1 MTQTRIAVSHITKR
15 YFLYRTALER
25 LLHAGFGVKAKPVR
39 AFEALND
46 VSFSVQAG
54 ECVGLVGRNGSGK
67 STLLYI
73 IANTLAPT
81 SGEVAVNGRLAALLE
96 LGSGFNPE
104 FTGRENIF
112 FYAAMLGLK
121 REEIAARFEEIV
133 EFAGIRDFIDQ
144 PVKTYS
150 SGMTVRLAFSV
161 TTCIEPEILIVD
173 EALAVGD
180 EAFQRKCIARMADL
194 RSRGTTILFVSHN
207 ARSVIELCDRA
218 ILLDRGEMLVDGK
231 PDEVIV
237 AYRRMLYME
246 GERYEAYRQE
256 LKAHNGDPKPLLLAR
271 ETENGSNGNGAVEA
285 QGEGQAAMEAG
296 AAYYDEALK
305 PESMLMHEPAGAVI
319 SEPALCLV
327 GADGAPGARVN
338 MLKRGEEYVIRYRV
352 RFEEDARDVGF
363 STSVQSMNGVMLG
376 GGSLVLAEETIPFVP
391 AGSVI
396 EARHVFSCR
405 LLAGTYFASLGCS
418 AVKDGARQPLHRIA
432 DALMFSVLPEKSYN
446 GRGMVDF
453 AFRSGYA
460 VIAGGAEQDREA
472 GE

>member
-81 SGEVAVNGRLAALLE
+81 SGSVAVTGRLAALLE

-246 GERYEAYRQE
+246 GARYETYRQE

-271 ETENGSNGNGAVEA
+271 ETENGANGNGAAEP
-285 QGEGQAAMEAG
+285 QMESEPG
-296 AAYYDEALK
+296 AAYYDESLK

-319 SEPALCLV
+319 SEPAVCLV

-338 MLKRGEEYVIRYRV
+338 MLKRGEDYVVRYRV

-405 LLAGTYFASLGCS
+405 LLAGTYFASVGCS
-418 AVKDGARQPLHRIA
+418 GVGADGRRPLHRIA

-453 AFRSGYA
+453 AFRSGHA
-460 VIAGGAEQDREA
+460 VIAGGAEQDLEA

>member
-1 MTQTRIAVSHITKR
+1 MTQTRIAVSHVTKR

-25 LLHAGFGVKAKPVR
+25 LLHAGLGLSAKPVR

-46 VSFSVQAG
+46 VSFSVKAG

-81 SGEVAVNGRLAALLE
+81 SGSVAVTGRLAALLE

-121 REEIAARFEEIV
+121 REEIAARFEDIV
-133 EFAGIRDFIDQ
+133 DFSGIRDFIDQ

-246 GERYEAYRQE
+246 GARYETYRRE

-271 ETENGSNGNGAVEA
+271 ETENGSNGNGAPEV
-285 QGEGQAAMEAG
+285 QGERQAD
-296 AAYYDEALK
+296 AAYYDESLK

-319 SEPALCLV
+319 SEPAVCLV

-376 GGSLVLAEETIPFVP
+376 GGSLVLAGETIPFVP

-418 AVKDGARQPLHRIA
+418 AVKEGARQPLHRIA

-453 AFRSGYA
+453 AFRSGHA

>member
-1 MTQTRIAVSHITKR
+1 MTQTRIAVSHVTKR

-46 VSFSVQAG
+46 VSFEVKAG

-81 SGEVAVNGRLAALLE
+81 SGDVAVTGRLAALLE

-218 ILLDRGEMLVDGK
+218 ILLDRGEKLVDGK

-246 GERYEAYRQE
+246 GARYEAYRQE

-271 ETENGSNGNGAVEA
+271 ETENGSNGNGAPEA
-285 QGEGQAAMEAG
+285 QGERQAD
-296 AAYYDEALK
+296 AAYFDESLK

-319 SEPALCLV
+319 SEPAICLI
-327 GADGAPGARVN
+327 GSDGAPGSRVN
-338 MLKRGEEYVIRYRV
+338 MLKRGEDYIVRYRV

-363 STSVQSMNGVMLG
+363 SVSMQSMNGVMLG
-376 GGSLVLAEETIPFVP
+376 GGSLVLAEDTIPVVP

-396 EARHVFSCR
+396 EARHTFSCR
-405 LLAGTYFASLGCS
+405 LLAGTYFASVGCS
-418 AVKDGARQPLHRIA
+418 AVKEGARQPLHRIA

-453 AFRSGYA
+453 AFRSGHA
-460 VIAGGAEQDREA
+460 VISGGAERDMKA
-472 GE
+472 GDQE

>member
-1 MTQTRIAVSHITKR
+1 MTQTRIAVSHVTKR

-46 VSFSVQAG
+46 VSFEVKAG

-81 SGEVAVNGRLAALLE
+81 SGTVAVNGRLAALLE

-246 GERYEAYRQE
+246 GARYEAYRQE

-271 ETENGSNGNGAVEA
+271 ETENGSNGHGVPESQTEA
-285 QGEGQAAMEAG
+285 EAG
-296 AAYYDEALK
+296 DAYFDESLK

-327 GADGAPGARVN
+327 GKEGAPGARVN
-338 MLKRGEEYVIRYRV
+338 MLKRGEDYIVRYRV
-352 RFEEDARDVGF
+352 RFEEAARDVGF
-363 STSVQSMNGVMLG
+363 SVSMQSMNGVMLG
-376 GGSLVLAEETIPFVP
+376 GGSLVLA
-391 AGSVI
+391 AGI
-396 EARHVFSCR
+396 
-405 LLAGTYFASLGCS
+405 LIG
-418 AVKDGARQPLHRIA
+418 
-432 DALMFSVLPEKSYN
+432 
-446 GRGMVDF
+446 GM
-453 AFRSGYA
+453 
-460 VIAGGAEQDREA
+460 
-472 GE
+472 

>member
-1 MTQTRIAVSHITKR
+1 MTQTRIAVSHVTKR

-81 SGEVAVNGRLAALLE
+81 SGNVAVTGRLAALLE

-121 REEIAARFEEIV
+121 REEIAARFEEIID
-133 EFAGIRDFIDQ
+133 FSGIRDFIDQ

-150 SGMTVRLAFSV
+150 SGMNVRLAFSV

-246 GERYEAYRQE
+246 GARYEAYRQE

-271 ETENGSNGNGAVEA
+271 ETENGANGNGAETVST
-285 QGEGQAAMEAG
+285 AAEPG

-319 SEPALCLV
+319 SEPAVCLL
-327 GADGAPGARVN
+327 AEDGAPGARVN

-352 RFEEDARDVGF
+352 RFEEEARDVGF
-363 STSVQSMNGVMLG
+363 SVSMQSMNGVMLG
-376 GGSLVLAEETIPFVP
+376 GGSLVLAEDTIPVVP

-405 LLAGTYFASLGCS
+405 LLAGTYFASVGCS

-432 DALMFSVLPEKSYN
+432 DALMFSVLPEKTYN

-453 AFRSGYA
+453 AFRSGHA
-460 VIAGGAEQDREA
+460 VISGGAERDMKA
-472 GE
+472 GD

>member
-81 SGEVAVNGRLAALLE
+81 SGSVAVNGRLAALLE

-246 GERYEAYRQE
+246 GERYETYRRE

-271 ETENGSNGNGAVEA
+271 ETENGSNGNGAEA
-285 QGEGQAAMEAG
+285 VSAEAEPG

-319 SEPALCLV
+319 SEPAVCLI
-327 GADGAPGARVN
+327 GSDGTPGARVN

-352 RFEEDARDVGF
+352 RFEEEARDVGF

-418 AVKDGARQPLHRIA
+418 GVGADGRRPLHRIA

-460 VIAGGAEQDREA
+460 VIAGGAEQDRKA